1 MLMRYD
7 PFRELDRLAEGSRPR
22 PAFGSLDAYRSGD
35 RFQVDLDL
43 PGVDPATV
51 ELTVEHNVL
60 TVRAERSLARGEGV
74 EILVSERA
82 QGSFTRQLFLGE
94 GLDPRGIEANYDRGV
109 LRVKIPMAEQ
119 AKPRRVE
126 ISTTPDARAI
136 DTTAA

>member
-7 PFRELDRLAEGSRPR
+7 PFRDLDRLVEGSRVR
-22 PAFGSLDAYRSGD
+22 PAFGALDAYRKGD
-35 RFQVDLDL
+35 QFQVELDL

-60 TVRAERSLARGEGV
+60 TVKAERSLALGEGV
-74 EILVSERA
+74 EVLVSERS
-82 QGSFTRQLFLGE
+82 QGAFARQLFLGE
-94 GLDPRGIEANYDRGV
+94 GLDPKGIEARYDRGV
-109 LRVKIPMAEQ
+109 LRVTIPMAEQ

-126 ISTTPDARAI
+126 ISTTPEDRVI